1 MPDRYPNYPGI
12 SGNQTPLLSNPLLQA
27 PQAPN
32 FIEEEEEE
40 IDLRQLGQVVRRR
53 ALPMLVVGLAVS
65 GLVGWRLFKQPPV
78 YKESFQLLVQPPN
91 TDTLSNPL
99 LGQLSN
105 LSQLAGGGSRDISYY
120 ETQIQILTSNKLLQ
134 PIVDKTKQQKAFFK
148 DEETRQEFDIE
159 AFLKKL
165 QVTQGKDTQIL
176 EVSFQNQ
183 NPQMVRF
190 VLDQLAATYLRYTV
204 ADQNRQS
211 EQKIF
216 FLDKQINLVK
226 QRILLLQKQLEKF
239 RLQNSFIDPQNQ
251 GEVIAE
257 SLKELN
263 KAQQTNNAQLRDAV
277 ALYTNLRQQL
287 GISESQAI
295 ALNALTES
303 PRYMSLL
310 GKLRDI
316 DAKLASESTRYTDD
330 SPIIQQLK
338 AERENLLPL
347 MRQEA
352 KVALNGIPANVE
364 QMMEGFVSPN
374 VIRQTLIQQ
383 LLAAANQVKQS
394 QARQQSLILAEQQAQ
409 QQIKAFARSAGGYAE
424 LAGQLEFENQGLA
437 SLLTARQ
444 VLQIEA
450 AKSFS
455 PWRLV
460 STIKTP
466 EKPQSQ
472 LLRNLLLAI
481 LAGAVAGAATG
492 LLLENLDRTI
502 HSPDELAEKTGL
514 TILGTIP
521 LLPELARVK
530 KLQKQQ
536 KSLEELWR
544 KRPEGWMSFL
554 EAYSFLYTNLF
565 FAGEKRTLRSM
576 VVSSATPGEGKS
588 TVSFFLAQA
597 AADLGR
603 KVLLVDGD
611 RYFPQFEYWQAL
623 ATLTQQQR
631 KRNPTGTH
639 PLSEND
645 HFPDSLKTEG
655 IEGYSMGSNLYIVK
669 YQDMNP
675 SQMLGTNDLFD
686 VMSDWKNDFELIIID
701 APPVLGLS
709 DTKLITNQADGL
721 LFVAR
726 MGKANQD
733 LVKETLLEL
742 KISGLRVIGAVANA
756 SSNLNRRN
764 YYYYNYYY
772 QKAQKTMRSNKD
784 ALVP

>member
-27 PQAPN
+27 PQTAN
-32 FIEEEEEE
+32 FIEEDEEE
-40 IDLRQLGQVVRRR
+40 IDLRQLGQLIRRR

-65 GLVGWRLFKQPPV
+65 GLVGWRLFQQPPV

-91 TDTLSNPL
+91 TDALSNPM

-105 LSQLAGGGSRDISYY
+105 LSQLAGGFNRDISYY

-134 PIVDKTKQQKAFFK
+134 PIVDKLKQQKAFFK
-148 DEETRQEFDIE
+148 DEEDRQGFNVDD
-159 AFLKKL
+159 FLKRL

-176 EVSFQNQ
+176 EVSYKSQF
-183 NPQMVRF
+183 PEEVKL
-190 VLDQLAATYLRYTV
+190 VLDQLAATYLKYTV
-204 ADQNRQS
+204 EDQNRQS

-226 QRILLLQKQLEKF
+226 QRILILQKQLEQF
-239 RLQNSFIDPQNQ
+239 RLKNSFIDPENQ
-251 GEVIAE
+251 GQVIADG
-257 SLKELN
+257 LKDLN
-263 KAQQTNNAQLRDAV
+263 KAKQANDAQLRDAV

-310 GKLRDI
+310 GKLREV

-352 KVALNGIPANVE
+352 KVALNGLPANVE
-364 QMMEGFVSPN
+364 QVMDGFVSPN
-374 VIRQTLIQQ
+374 TIRQTLIQQ
-383 LLAAANQVKQS
+383 LLAAANQVKQA
-394 QARQQSLILAEQQAQ
+394 QARQQSLILSEQQTQ
-409 QQIKAFARSAGGYAE
+409 QQIQAFARSAGSYAE
-424 LAGQLEFENQGLA
+424 LAKQLEFENQSLA

-466 EKPQSQ
+466 EKPESQ
-472 LLRNLLLAI
+472 LLRNVLLAI
-481 LAGAVAGAATG
+481 LAGAVAGGATG
-492 LLLENLDRTI
+492 LLLENLDRTV

-521 LLPELARVK
+521 LLPELSRVK
-530 KLQKQQ
+530 KFQKQQ
-536 KSLEELWR
+536 KSLAELWR

-554 EAYSFLYTNLF
+554 ESYSFLYTNLF

-597 AADLGR
+597 AAELGR

-631 KRNPTGTH
+631 KRNPAATY
-639 PLSEND
+639 PLSENAN
-645 HFPDSLKTEG
+645 FPESLKAEG
-655 IEGYSMGSNLYIVK
+655 IEGYSMGPNLYIVK

-675 SQMLGTNDLFD
+675 SQMLGANDLFE

-742 KISGLRVIGAVANA
+742 KISGLKVIGAVANA

-772 QKAQKTMRSNKD
+772 QKAQKTMRSQQD
-784 ALVP
+784 SLVP

>member
-1 MPDRYPNYPGI
+1 MTDRYPNYPSL

-27 PQAPN
+27 PQTPN

-40 IDLRQLGQVVRRR
+40 IDLRQLGQMIRRR

-65 GLVGWRLFKQPPV
+65 GLVGWRLFKQPPI

-99 LGQLSN
+99 LGQVGN
-105 LSQLAGGGSRDISYY
+105 LSQLAGGGGNTYY
-120 ETQIQILTSNKLLQ
+120 ETQIKILTSNKLLE
-134 PIVDKTKQQKAFFK
+134 PIVNKIKQQKALFK
-148 DEETRQEFDIE
+148 SEDARKNFNLG
-159 AFLKKL
+159 AFLTSL
-165 QVTQGKDTQIL
+165 TVNQGKDSQIL
-176 EVSFQNQ
+176 EVSYQGKT
-183 NPQMVRF
+183 PQEVKF
-190 VLDQLAATYLRYTV
+190 ALDQLAATYLKYTV
-204 ADQNRQS
+204 EDQNRQS

-226 QRILLLQKQLEKF
+226 QRILLLQKQLEQF
-239 RLQNSFIDPQNQ
+239 RLKNSFIDPQNQ
-251 GEVIAE
+251 GGVIADN
-257 SLKELN
+257 LKELN
-263 KAQQTNNAQLRDAV
+263 KARQANDAQLQEAV
-277 ALYTNLRQQL
+277 ALYNNLRQQL
-287 GISESQAI
+287 GISEQQAI
-295 ALNALTES
+295 ALNSLTES
-303 PRYMSLL
+303 PRYMDLL
-310 GKLRDI
+310 AKLREI
-316 DAKLASESTRYTDD
+316 DAKLASESTRYTED

-338 AERENLLPL
+338 AERDNLLPL
-347 MRQEA
+347 MRKEA
-352 KVALNGIPANVE
+352 KVALNGLPANSE
-364 QMMEGFVSPN
+364 QVMDGFVSPN
-374 VIRQTLIQQ
+374 SVRQALIPQ
-383 LLAAANQVKQS
+383 LLGAANQVKQA
-394 QARQQSLILAEQQAQ
+394 QARQQALLLTEQQTQ
-409 QQIKAFARSAGGYAE
+409 QQLQSFARSAGNYAQ
-424 LAGQLEFENQGLA
+424 LANQLEFENQGLA

-466 EKPQSQ
+466 EKPESQ
-472 LLRNLLLAI
+472 LLRSLLLAI
-481 LAGAVAGAATG
+481 LAGAVAGGATG

-536 KSLEELWR
+536 KSLAELWR

-639 PLSEND
+639 PLSESD

-655 IEGYSMGSNLYIVK
+655 IEGYFMGSNLYMVK

-675 SQMLGTNDLFD
+675 SQMLGTNDLFE

-742 KISGLRVIGAVANA
+742 KISGLKVIGAVANA

-772 QKAQKTMRSNKD
+772 QKAQKTMRSDKD

>member
-27 PQAPN
+27 PQTAN
-32 FIEEEEEE
+32 FIEEDEEE
-40 IDLRQLGQVVRRR
+40 IDLRQLGQLIRRR

-65 GLVGWRLFKQPPV
+65 GLVGWRLFQQPPV

-91 TDTLSNPL
+91 TDALSNPM

-105 LSQLAGGGSRDISYY
+105 LSQLAGGFNRDISYY
-120 ETQIQILTSNKLLQ
+120 ETQIKILTSNKLLQ
-134 PIVDKTKQQKAFFK
+134 PIVEKVKQNKGFFK
-148 DEETRQEFDIE
+148 DAKAQQDFNVED
-159 AFLKKL
+159 FLKRL

-176 EVSFQNQ
+176 EVSYKSQF
-183 NPQMVRF
+183 PEEVKL
-190 VLDQLAATYLRYTV
+190 VLDQLAATYLKYTV
-204 ADQNRQS
+204 EDQNRQS

-226 QRILLLQKQLEKF
+226 QRILILQKQLEQF
-239 RLQNSFIDPQNQ
+239 RLKNSFIDPENQ
-251 GEVIAE
+251 GQVIADG
-257 SLKELN
+257 LKDLN
-263 KAQQTNNAQLRDAV
+263 RQKQINDAQLRDAV

-287 GISESQAI
+287 GISEPQAI

-310 GKLRDI
+310 GKLREV

-352 KVALNGIPANVE
+352 KVALNGLPANVE
-364 QMMEGFVSPN
+364 QVMDGFVSPN
-374 VIRQTLIQQ
+374 TIRQTLIQQ
-383 LLAAANQVKQS
+383 LLAAANQVKQA
-394 QARQQSLILAEQQAQ
+394 QARQQSLILSEQQTQ
-409 QQIKAFARSAGGYAE
+409 QQIQAFARSAGNYAE
-424 LAGQLEFENQGLA
+424 LAKQLEFENQSLA

-466 EKPQSQ
+466 EKPESQ
-472 LLRNLLLAI
+472 LLRNVLLAI
-481 LAGAVAGAATG
+481 LAGAVAGGATG
-492 LLLENLDRTI
+492 LLLENLDRTV

-521 LLPELARVK
+521 LLPELSRVK

-536 KSLEELWR
+536 KSLVELWR

-554 EAYSFLYTNLF
+554 ESYSFLYTNLF

-597 AADLGR
+597 AAELGR

-631 KRNPTGTH
+631 KRNPTATY
-639 PLSEND
+639 PLSENAN
-645 HFPDSLKTEG
+645 FPESLKAEG
-655 IEGYSMGSNLYIVK
+655 IEGYSMGPNLYIVK

-675 SQMLGTNDLFD
+675 SQMLGANDLFE

-726 MGKANQD
+726 MGEANQD

-742 KISGLRVIGAVANA
+742 KISGLKVIGAVANA

-772 QKAQKTMRSNKD
+772 QKAQKTMRSQPD
-784 ALVP
+784 SLVP

>member
-27 PQAPN
+27 PQTAN
-32 FIEEEEEE
+32 FIEEDEEE
-40 IDLRQLGQVVRRR
+40 IDLRQLGQLIRRR

-65 GLVGWRLFKQPPV
+65 GLVGWRLFQQPPV

-91 TDTLSNPL
+91 TDALSNPM

-105 LSQLAGGGSRDISYY
+105 LSQLAGGFNRDISYY

-134 PIVDKTKQQKAFFK
+134 PIVDKLKQQKAFFK
-148 DEETRQEFDIE
+148 DEEDRQGFNVDD
-159 AFLKKL
+159 FLKRL

-176 EVSFQNQ
+176 EVSYKSQF
-183 NPQMVRF
+183 PEEVKL
-190 VLDQLAATYLRYTV
+190 VLDQLAATYLKYTV
-204 ADQNRQS
+204 EDQNRQS

-226 QRILLLQKQLEKF
+226 QRILILQKQLEQF
-239 RLQNSFIDPQNQ
+239 RLKNSFIDPENQ
-251 GEVIAE
+251 GEVIADG
-257 SLKELN
+257 LKDLN
-263 KAQQTNNAQLRDAV
+263 KAKQANDAQLRDAV

-310 GKLRDI
+310 GKLREV

-352 KVALNGIPANVE
+352 KVALNGLPANVE
-364 QMMEGFVSPN
+364 QVMDGFVSPN
-374 VIRQTLIQQ
+374 TIRQTLIQQ
-383 LLAAANQVKQS
+383 LLAAANQVKQA
-394 QARQQSLILAEQQAQ
+394 QARQQSLILSEQQTQ
-409 QQIKAFARSAGGYAE
+409 QQIQAFARSAGSYAE
-424 LAGQLEFENQGLA
+424 LAKQLEFENQSLA

-466 EKPQSQ
+466 EKPESQ
-472 LLRNLLLAI
+472 LLRNVLLAI
-481 LAGAVAGAATG
+481 LAGAVAGGAAG
-492 LLLENLDRTI
+492 LLLENLDRTV

-521 LLPELARVK
+521 LLPELSQVK
-530 KLQKQQ
+530 KFQKQQ
-536 KSLEELWR
+536 KSLAELWR

-554 EAYSFLYTNLF
+554 ESYSFLYTNLF

-597 AADLGR
+597 AAELGR

-623 ATLTQQQR
+623 ATLSQQQR
-631 KRNPTGTH
+631 KRNPAATY
-639 PLSEND
+639 PLSENAN
-645 HFPDSLKTEG
+645 FPESLKAEG
-655 IEGYSMGSNLYIVK
+655 IEGYSMGPNLYIVK

-675 SQMLGTNDLFD
+675 SQMLGANDLFE

-742 KISGLRVIGAVANA
+742 KISGLKVIGAVANA

-772 QKAQKTMRSNKD
+772 QKAQKTMRSQQD
-784 ALVP
+784 SLVP